1 MTTLNV
7 KEIFNDLH
15 QIPELGMQEYKTSAY
30 LADAMEK
37 LGYDVTR
44 NVGGTGVVAIEKG
57 EEEGPV
63 LLLRADMDAL
73 PYTIDGKQVAIH
85 ACGHDA
91 HSAMLLAAASVLKGK
106 IKRGTLKV
114 LFQPAEETLVGALGI
129 IDAGVLE
136 DVDMALGLH
145 IRPVQDIP
153 FGTLS
158 PGVKHSSSTFVKV
171 VLHGRSAHASRPH
184 LGVNTIEAAAAII
197 HSVASIKMNPNFS
210 WSCKPTI
217 INGGGTATNIIPD
230 CTSMMF
236 DIRSQ
241 TNEIMSELL
250 ERFQKVVKNVAD
262 AFEAEAEVIFP
273 GGVIPAAVLDDKLTA
288 EVAESIKEVV
298 GEENL
303 MPVLNNTGGE
313 DFHYFANKYPNLKAA
328 YFGVGVAA
336 EPGLHD
342 PKMSFNVDGLQNGVD
357 VLVNMTLKKLG

>member
-15 QIPELGMQEYKTSAY
+15 QIPELGREEYKTSAY

-44 NVGGTGVVAIEKG
+44 NVGDTGVVAIEKG
-57 EEEGPV
+57 EEDGPV
-63 LLLRADMDAL
+63 LMLRADMDAL

-91 HSAMLLAAASVLKGK
+91 HSAMLLAAASELKGK
-106 IKRGTLKV
+106 IKRGTLKI
-114 LFQPAEETLVGALGI
+114 LFQPAEETLTGALDI
-129 IDAGVLE
+129 IEAGVLE
-136 DVDMALGLH
+136 GVDIAMGLH

-158 PGVKHSSSTFVKV
+158 PGVKHSSSSFVKV
-171 VLHGRSAHASRPH
+171 VIHGRSAHASRPH

-197 HSVASIKMNPNFS
+197 HSVAAIKMNPNFS

-230 CTSMMF
+230 CTSIMF

-250 ERFQKVVKNVAD
+250 ERFQKVVKNVAE
-262 AFEAEAEVIFP
+262 AYEAEADVIFP
-273 GGVIPAAVLDDKLTA
+273 GGVIPAAVLDDELTA
-288 EVAESIKEVV
+288 EVAEVMKDVV
-298 GEENL
+298 GEKNV
-303 MPVLNNTGGE
+303 MPVLINTGGE

-342 PKMSFNVDGLQNGVD
+342 PNMHFNIDGLQNGVD

>member
-1 MTTLNV
+1 MTVLNV
-7 KEIFNDLH
+7 KEIYNDLH
-15 QIPELGMQEYKTSAY
+15 QMPEVGLQEFKTSAY

-37 LGYDVTR
+37 LGYEVTR
-44 NVGGTGVVAIEKG
+44 NVNVTGVVAIEKG
-57 EEEGPV
+57 EEPGPT

-73 PYTIDGKQVAIH
+73 PFVIDGKPVNIH

-114 LFQPAEETLVGALGI
+114 LFQPAEETLYGAIGI
-129 IDAGVLE
+129 IEAGVLE
-136 DVDMALGLH
+136 GVDMALGLH
-145 IRPVQDIP
+145 IRPIQDIP
-153 FGTLS
+153 DGTMS

-171 VLHGRSAHASRPH
+171 SIHGRSAHASRPH
-184 LGVNTIEAAAAII
+184 LGVNTIETAAAII
-197 HSVASIKMNPNFS
+197 QSVAAIKMNPNFS

-217 INGGGTATNIIPD
+217 INGGGSATNIIPD
-230 CTSMMF
+230 STTITF

-241 TNEIMSELL
+241 TNEIMTELL
-250 ERFQKVVKNVAD
+250 ERFQKVVKSVGE
-262 AFEAEAEVIFP
+262 AFEAEVEVIFP
-273 GGVIPAAVLDDKLTA
+273 GGVIPAAVLDDELTA

-342 PKMSFNVDGLQNGVD
+342 PNMTFNVDGLQNGVD